1 MERVV
6 SPSRE
11 ALKNL
16 RQPLTDGEWLV
27 FNFFDRYLDPAWEIY
42 IQPHLNGLRP
52 DFVLLNPN
60 VGIAVF
66 EVKDWDFNA
75 MSYFIETTKTGVPQL
90 LANDGFN
97 SFLIKDN
104 PIEQLYRYKREMF
117 ELYCPRLR
125 QRAGF
130 ALITAGVIF
139 TNAETTRMLELFQR
153 SMQYREMLELQFL
166 K

>member
-6 SPSRE
+6 SPPRE
-11 ALKNL
+11 ELKKL

-52 DFVLLNPN
+52 DFVLLNPK

-66 EVKDWDFNA
+66 EVKDWNFNA
-75 MSYFIETTKTGVPQL
+75 MSYFIETTKTGMPIL
-90 LANDGFN
+90 LENEGLR
-97 SFLIKDN
+97 SFVVKDN

-117 ELYCPRLR
+117 ELYCPRL
-125 QRAGF
+125 QQGAGF

-139 TNAETTRMLELFQR
+139 TNANTAQMLELFR
-153 SMQYREMLELQFL
+153 PSMQYREME
-166 K
+166 KDWI